1 MLNRLKT
8 GLRALLRRSQAEREL
23 DEELREHIERQIEQN
38 IRLGMNPEEA
48 STAAHKAFGG
58 VEQAKERSRDT
69 RGVRRV
75 EELWQDLSYG
85 AHMLLKN
92 PGFTLIAV
100 ITLALGIGANAAIFS
115 VVNATLLRP
124 LPYKESDRLV
134 WLYSVYPQIKGDSHS
149 PADFLDYQAQNR
161 SFEQMAA
168 FRTLSFTL
176 TGEDRPERIDGR
188 IVTAN
193 YFSLLGVEPGWGRN
207 FTPKDGE
214 AGAGR
219 VILLSYNFW
228 QRRFNG
234 DPKAIGR
241 ALTLNGE
248 SATVIGVMPPAFKE
262 DGLNLWVNP
271 HRIVPDVAT
280 GSQQDLI
287 TVRNYN
293 YLRVIARLKPG
304 VTLPSAQTDINSIS
318 ARLQQQYPKT
328 NAVRNVQIVPLLER
342 FVGALQPTL
351 LILFGAVGLV
361 LLIACANI
369 ANLMLVRA
377 TARQKEIAI
386 RAALGA
392 DRRRILQQLLTES
405 VLLASLSGICGWLL
419 AIWGVDLIVSLSPA
433 NTPRLSEI
441 RLDSQVLI
449 FTLAV
454 SLFTGLIF
462 GLIPAMTASKFSL
475 TETLKEGGR
484 GAANGL
490 SGHRARSLLVIAEV
504 TIALVVITGAALLLR
519 SFDKL
524 QTVNP
529 GFDPDKLTTLLVW
542 MSEAK
547 YLDPSIS
554 RGFIKE
560 LNDRLAAL
568 PGIDGVAISN
578 DLPILG
584 TDSRASFEIDGRAP
598 AGDAVQIGRHAVGK
612 GYFQAMRIPLR
623 AGREFTE
630 HDNEKAPQVVII
642 NETAAQIMWP
652 GEDPVGKRLK
662 LHRQNWA
669 EVIGV
674 VGDVKHDGLHQ
685 PPFMHAYLSNL
696 QFPWPVLRV
705 ALRSNLNQASLI
717 ISAQREVQ
725 AIDPNQPISNIMTM
739 GEIIADSMGTRR
751 LAMSLFSLFAA
762 LALLLTAI
770 GLYGVMAYSVS
781 QRTREMGIRIALG
794 AQTGNVLRLVVKQG
808 MILAAIGVV
817 LGLITSFA
825 MTRLMRTILYEV
837 SATDPVTFI
846 FAPLLIGVVALLAC
860 WIPARRAAS
869 VDPMVALR
877 NE

>member
-1 MLNRLKT
+1 MLSNLMTRI
-8 GLRALLRRSQAEREL
+8 RALLRRSEMEREL
-23 DEELREHIERQIEQN
+23 DEELRHHIEQQIEQN
-38 IRLGMNPEEA
+38 IRMGMSPEEA
-48 STAAHKAFGG
+48 RSGARKAFGG
-58 VEQAKERSRDT
+58 VEQAKEQSRDA
-69 RGVRRV
+69 RGVRWL
-75 EELWQDLSYG
+75 EEIWQDLRYG

-115 VVNATLLRP
+115 VVNAILLRP
-124 LPYKESDRLV
+124 LPFKESDRLV
-134 WLYSVYPQIKGDSHS
+134 WLYGVQPQLKRANHS

-168 FRTLSFTL
+168 FRNLSFTL

-193 YFSLLGVEPGWGRN
+193 YFSLLGIEPALGRN
-207 FTPKDGE
+207 FMPKDGE

-219 VILLSYNFW
+219 VVLLSHNFW

-234 DPKAIGR
+234 DPKTIGKS
-241 ALTLNGE
+241 LILNGE
-248 SATVIGVMPPAFKE
+248 GATVIGVLPPGFKDDE
-262 DGLNLWVNP
+262 SNLWVNP
-271 HRIVPDVAT
+271 RRIIPDFAT
-280 GSQQDLI
+280 GSRADLI
-287 TVRNYN
+287 TVRNNN

-304 VTLPSAQTDINSIS
+304 VTLPQAQTDINTIT
-318 ARLQQQYPKT
+318 ARLQQQYPNT
-328 NAVRNVQIVPLLER
+328 NAVRGVQIVPLLER
-342 FVGALQPTL
+342 VVGDLQPTL

-361 LLIACANI
+361 LLIACANV

-377 TARQKEIAI
+377 TTRQKEIAI

-392 DRRRILQQLLTES
+392 DRWRILRQLLTES
-405 VLLASLSGICGWLL
+405 VLLASLSGICGWLI

-441 RLDSQVLI
+441 RLDSPVFI

-454 SLFTGLIF
+454 SLLTGLIF

-484 GAANGL
+484 SAATGI
-490 SGHRARSLLVIAEV
+490 SRHRARRSLVIAEV
-504 TIALVVITGAALLLR
+504 TIALIVITGAGLLLR

-529 GFDPDKLTTLLVW
+529 GFDPDKLTTQLVW

-547 YLDPSIS
+547 YLTPSIS

-560 LNDRLAAL
+560 LNDRLTTL
-568 PGIDGVAISN
+568 PGLEGVAIAN

-584 TDSRASFEIDGRAP
+584 TDSRTSFEIEGRQP
-598 AGDAVQIGRHAVGK
+598 AGEALQIGRHAVSK

-630 HDNEKAPQVVII
+630 RDDEKAPQVIVI
-642 NETAAQIMWP
+642 NETAAQIIWP
-652 GEDPVGKRLK
+652 GADAVGKRLR
-662 LHRQNWA
+662 LFGQDWA

-685 PPFMHAYLSNL
+685 PPYMHAYLSNL

-705 ALRSNLNQASLI
+705 ALRSNLDQASLI
-717 ISAQREVQ
+717 TSVQREIR
-725 AIDPNQPISNIMTM
+725 AIDANQPLSNIITM
-739 GEIIADSMGTRR
+739 DEILADSVGTRR
-751 LAMSLFSLFAA
+751 LAMSLFSLFAVT
-762 LALLLTAI
+762 ALLLTAI

-808 MILAAIGVV
+808 MILALIGVV
-817 LGLITSFA
+817 LGLSTSFA
-825 MTRLMRTILYEV
+825 MTRLMRTMLYEV

-846 FAPLLIGVVALLAC
+846 FAPVLIGVVALLAC
-860 WIPARRAAS
+860 WIPARRAAK
-869 VDPMVALR
+869 VDPIVALR

>member
-1 MLNRLKT
+1 MPSNLTTRI
-8 GLRALLRRSQAEREL
+8 RALRRRSEMEREL
-23 DEELREHIERQIEQN
+23 DEELRHHIEQQTEQN
-38 IRLGMNPEEA
+38 IRMGMSPEEA
-48 STAAHKAFGG
+48 RGAARKSFGG

-69 RGVRRV
+69 RGVRWL
-75 EELWQDLSYG
+75 EELWQDLRYG

-115 VVNATLLRP
+115 VVNAILLRP
-124 LPYKESDRLV
+124 LPFKESDRLV
-134 WLYSVYPQIKGDSHS
+134 WLYGAQAQIRGSSHS

-168 FRTLSFTL
+168 VRNLSFTL

-193 YFSLLGVEPGWGRN
+193 YFSLLGIEPALGRN

-214 AGAGR
+214 PGAGR
-219 VILLSYNFW
+219 VVLLSYNFW

-234 DPKAIGR
+234 DRETIGR
-241 ALTLNGE
+241 TLTLNSE
-248 SATVIGVMPPAFKE
+248 SATIIGVMPPGFNE
-262 DGLNLWVNP
+262 DGLNLWANP
-271 HRIVPDVAT
+271 RRIVPDFAT
-280 GSQQDLI
+280 GSRRDLV
-287 TVRNYN
+287 TVRNTK
-293 YLRVIARLKPG
+293 YLQVIARLKPG
-304 VTLPSAQTDINSIS
+304 VTLPQAQTDINTIT
-318 ARLQQQYPKT
+318 ARLQQQYPDT
-328 NAVRNVQIVPLLER
+328 NAVTSVQIVPMLER
-342 FVGALQPTL
+342 VVGDLQPTL

-361 LLIACANI
+361 LLIACANV

-392 DRRRILQQLLTES
+392 GRWRIQRQLLTES
-405 VLLASLSGICGWLL
+405 ILLASLSGICGWLL

-441 RLDSQVLI
+441 RLDSPVFI

-454 SLFTGLIF
+454 SLLTGLIF

-484 GAANGL
+484 SAATGI
-490 SGHRARSLLVIAEV
+490 SRHRARRSLVIAEV
-504 TIALVVITGAALLLR
+504 TIALVVITGAGLLLR

-547 YLDPSIS
+547 YLAPPNS

-560 LNDRLAAL
+560 LNDRLTTL
-568 PGIDGVAISN
+568 PGVEGVAIAN

-584 TDSRASFEIDGRAP
+584 TDSRTSFEIEGRPP
-598 AGDAVQIGRHAVGK
+598 AGEALQIGRHAVGK

-623 AGREFTE
+623 SGREFTE
-630 HDNEKAPQVVII
+630 RDDEKAPQVIVI
-642 NETAAQIMWP
+642 NETAAQTMWP
-652 GEDPVGKRLK
+652 GADAVGKRLK
-662 LHRQNWA
+662 LFGQDWA

-717 ISAQREVQ
+717 TSVQHEVR
-725 AIDPNQPISNIMTM
+725 AIDATQPISNIITM
-739 GEIIADSMGTRR
+739 DEILADSMGTRR
-751 LAMSLFSLFAA
+751 LAMSLFSLFAVT
-762 LALLLTAI
+762 ALLLTAI

-781 QRTREMGIRIALG
+781 QRTREMGIRVALG

-817 LGLITSFA
+817 LGLIASFA
-825 MTRLMRTILYEV
+825 MTRLMRTMLYEV
-837 SATDPVTFI
+837 NATDPVTFI

-860 WIPARRAAS
+860 WIPARRAAN

>member
-1 MLNRLKT
+1 MLNKLRTRLH
-8 GLRALLRRSQAEREL
+8 ALLRRSEMEREL
-23 DEELREHIERQIEQN
+23 DEELRHHIERQTEQN
-38 IRLGMNPEEA
+38 IRMGMSPEEA
-48 STAAHKAFGG
+48 RYAARRAFGG
-58 VEQAKERSRDT
+58 IDQAKERSRDE
-69 RGVRRV
+69 RGVRLID
-75 EELWQDLSYG
+75 ELWQDLRYG

-115 VVNATLLRP
+115 VVNAILLRP
-124 LPYKESDRLV
+124 LPSKESDRLV
-134 WLYSVYPQIKGDSHS
+134 WLYSVYPQIRGDSHS
-149 PADFLDYQAQNR
+149 PADFLDYQAQNQ

-168 FRTLSFTL
+168 FRNLSFTL
-176 TGEDRPERIDGR
+176 TGEGQPERIDGR

-193 YFSLLGVEPGWGRN
+193 YFSLLGIEPALGRN

-219 VILLSYNFW
+219 VILLSYSFW
-228 QRRFNG
+228 QRRFND
-234 DPKAIGR
+234 DPKAIGK

-248 SATVIGVMPPAFKE
+248 SATVVGVMPPGFNE
-262 DGLNLWVNP
+262 GGLNLWVNP
-271 HRIVPDVAT
+271 HRIVPDLAT
-280 GSQQDLI
+280 GSRQDLT
-287 TVRNYN
+287 TVRNNN

-304 VTLPSAQTDINSIS
+304 VALPQAQTDINTIT
-318 ARLQQQYPKT
+318 ARLQQQYPNT
-328 NAVRNVQIVPLLER
+328 NAFRNVQIVPLLER
-342 FVGALQPTL
+342 VVGDLQPTL

-361 LLIACANI
+361 LLIACANV

-392 DRRRILQQLLTES
+392 DRWRILRQLLTES
-405 VLLASLSGICGWLL
+405 LLLASLSGICGWLL
-419 AIWGVDLIVSLSPA
+419 AIWGVDLIVSFSPA

-441 RLDSQVLI
+441 RLDSQVFI
-449 FTLAV
+449 FTLGV

-484 GAANGL
+484 GAATGI
-490 SGHRARSLLVIAEV
+490 SRHRARRLLVIAEV
-504 TIALVVITGAALLLR
+504 AIALVVITGAGLLLR

-547 YLDPSIS
+547 YLNPSIS

-584 TDSRASFEIDGRAP
+584 TDSRTSFEIEGRPP
-598 AGDAVQIGRHAVGK
+598 AGEAVQIGRHAVGK

-630 HDNEKAPQVVII
+630 RDNEKVPQVIII

-652 GEDPVGKRLK
+652 GEDPVGKRLR
-662 LHRQNWA
+662 LFGQDWA

-674 VGDVKHDGLHQ
+674 VGDVKHDGLHE

-696 QFPWPVLRV
+696 QFPWGVLRV
-705 ALRSNLNQASLI
+705 ALRSQLNQASLI
-717 ISAQREVQ
+717 TSAQREVR
-725 AIDPNQPISNIMTM
+725 AIDANQPVSNIITM
-739 GEIIADSMGTRR
+739 SEILTDSMGTRR

-762 LALLLTAI
+762 IALLLTAI

-817 LGLITSFA
+817 LGLTTSFA
-825 MTRLMRTILYEV
+825 MTRLMRTMLYEV

-860 WIPARRAAS
+860 WIPARRAAN
-869 VDPMVALR
+869 VDPIVALR